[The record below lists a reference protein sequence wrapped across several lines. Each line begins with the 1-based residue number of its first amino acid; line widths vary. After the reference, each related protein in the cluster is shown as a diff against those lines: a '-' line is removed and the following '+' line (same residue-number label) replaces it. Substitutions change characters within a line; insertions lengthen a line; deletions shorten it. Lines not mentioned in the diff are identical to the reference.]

1 MRCRKSCFGWS
12 RLSLLAAL
20 ALPGLA
26 LGCNPARP
34 GERAA
39 MAASTTSAEDRP
51 AAPDPTEGGCMLSL
65 AQRNARYIT
74 TVFRTVDAWARECH
88 PRMAELEQLTW
99 ADIPESSQPLVE
111 AHWHEQFRQAKAQ
124 RALELGVPAS
134 SMGCA
139 PQHPDCDVMSDDDAA
154 LSYAAI
160 VRVAILQ
167 VLDATQAAAQDS
179 TALRDE
185 PLDEERAGAIVGSQE
200 RHLDELRA
208 AVLEL
213 QALLPTSG
221 ALPGLELPV
230 SADPAPCR

>member
-1 MRCRKSCFGWS
+1 MW
-12 RLSLLAAL
+12 
-20 ALPGLA
+20 
-26 LGCNPARP
+26 
-34 GERAA
+34 
-39 MAASTTSAEDRP
+39 
-51 AAPDPTEGGCMLSL
+51 SL

-88 PRMAELEQLTW
+88 PRMGELEQLTW

-111 AHWHEQFRQAKAQ
+111 AHWHEQFRQAKAE

-139 PQHPDCDVMSDDDAA
+139 PQHPDCDVMSDADAA

-160 VRVAILQ
+160 VRMAILQ
-167 VLDATQAAAQDS
+167 VLDATRAATQDN
-179 TALRDE
+179 TTLREEPIDE
-185 PLDEERAGAIVGSQE
+185 QRAGDVVGLQE
-200 RHLDELRA
+200 RHIDELRT

-221 ALPGLELPV
+221 ALPELQLPAT
-230 SADPAPCR
+230 ADPAPCQ